1 MDIMLNFRRNSV
13 WNSRCSVKC
22 DVEGRLDMS
31 ERCQYLLPL
40 CLVEGVGKTTTKFP
54 QNLTKK
60 EFFWDKTFIY
70 VRRFYSFKVL
80 FFTSPYHQAIW
91 EVSGPWLADRTMLAI
106 MRGNCIKNYHYSN
119 WELFAFPASSQAWQ
133 STEEEEDVLVLE
145 KPCWLVSVSA
155 GFNGYWTQIIHISRM
170 F

>member
-1 MDIMLNFRRNSV
+1 MLNFRRNSV

-31 ERCQYLLPL
+31 EWCQYLLPL
-40 CLVEGVGKTTTKFP
+40 CLVEGVGKTIQTKFP
-54 QNLTKK
+54 QNSMKK
-60 EFFWDKTFIY
+60 ELFWAKTFIM
-70 VRRFYSFKVL
+70 SGILL
-80 FFTSPYHQAIW
+80 FQSSIFSSPYHQAIW

-145 KPCWLVSVSA
+145 KPCWLVSVYA